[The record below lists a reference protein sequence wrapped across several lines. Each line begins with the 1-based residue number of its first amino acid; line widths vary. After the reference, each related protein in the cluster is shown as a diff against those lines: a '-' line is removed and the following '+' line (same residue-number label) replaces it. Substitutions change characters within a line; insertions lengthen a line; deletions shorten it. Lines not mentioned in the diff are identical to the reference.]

1 MDMNNSFVNWTLRN
15 VVINLH

>member
-15 VVINLH
+15 AVINLH